1 MPITPARSQPVDA
14 LMIHSARRQHAAAAD
29 RIAARIANCVHAV
42 RQDLANARPAGPAAR
57 QLAAD
62 AQALLEALAEL
73 RAVEKMAAW
82 TRQPAA

>member
-29 RIAARIANCVHAV
+29 KLAQRAASCAQAV
-42 RQDLANARPAGPAAR
+42 RVDLAHARPAQAAAR
-57 QLAAD
+57 QLLAD
-62 AQALLEALAEL
+62 AIALCEELAGL
-73 RAVEKMAAW
+73 REVEKMAAW

>member
-1 MPITPARSQPVDA
+1 MHAQPVDA
-14 LMIHSARRQHAAAAD
+14 LMIHSARRQHAATAD
-29 RIAARIANCVHAV
+29 KIAARIVNCAQAV
-42 RQDLANARPAGPAAR
+42 RQDLAHGRPAGPAAR

-73 RAVEKMAAW
+73 RAVEKIAAW